1 MTDTTPRVRF
11 APSPT
16 GYFHVGG
23 ARTALYNW
31 LFARHHRG
39 TFVLRIED
47 TDSERNREEWV
58 DGIVDAL
65 AWLGLDLDEGPIRQ
79 STRRDRHLSAA
90 AQLLAEGRAYYC
102 DCTREAV
109 EARRAG
115 TGRTGYDGFCRDRGL
130 GPGPGRALRFRTPDE
145 GETVVDDV
153 IRGEVRFANSTLED
167 FVVQKANGE
176 PLFLLA
182 NVVDDLDM
190 AISHVIRGEEHLP
203 NTPKALLLFHAL
215 APETPPP
222 VFAHVP
228 VLVNEKRQK
237 LSKRRDPVALEDYR
251 TEGYLPEAMRTYLV
265 LLGWSP
271 PDGRERLSLEEL
283 IECFDLDRVGHS
295 PAFFDP
301 VKLAHFNGELIRELP
316 VEEFVR
322 RCRPWMDP
330 GPWGPGRYEEPRFA
344 SLAGLVQERVDRLAD
359 VPAMV
364 DFLFLPEPARHE
376 ADWEKVIVG
385 DPVARA
391 VLEAAL
397 ALLAEAPEWTA
408 DAIREAIAEA
418 GACFDRGLA
427 KAQAPVRVATTGR
440 RVGPPLFESLAVL
453 GRDETLRRIEAA
465 LDELRGQASA

>member
-1 MTDTTPRVRF
+1 MTDAPVRVRF

-31 LFARHHRG
+31 LFARHHG
-39 TFVLRIED
+39 GVFVLRIED
-47 TDSERNREEWV
+47 TDAERNREEWV

-65 AWLGLDLDEGPIRQ
+65 GWLGLDVDEGPVRQ
-79 STRRDRHLSAA
+79 STRRDRHLAAA
-90 AQLLAEGRAYYC
+90 AQLVAEGRAYYC

-115 TGRTGYDGFCRDRGL
+115 SGRVGYDGFCRDRGL
-130 GPGPGRALRFRTPDE
+130 GPAPGRALRFRTPDE
-145 GETVVDDV
+145 GETVVGDI
-153 IRGEVRFANSTLED
+153 IRGEVHFPNETLED
-167 FVVQKANGE
+167 FVVLKGNGE

-182 NVVDDLDM
+182 NVTDDLDM

-203 NTPKALLLFHAL
+203 NTPKALLLWQAL
-215 APETPPP
+215 ARGTPPP

-251 TEGYLPEAMRTYLV
+251 AQGYLPEAMRTYLV
-265 LLGWSP
+265 LLGWSA

-283 IECFDLDRVGHS
+283 VECFDLDRVGHS

-330 GPWGPGRYEEPRFA
+330 GPWGAGRYEEPRFVP
-344 SLAGLVQERVDRLAD
+344 LAGLVQERVDRLAD

-364 DFLFLPEPARHE
+364 DFLFLSEPARNE
-376 ADWEKVIVG
+376 ADWQKVVAG
-385 DPVARA
+385 DPVAAA
-391 VLEAAL
+391 VLAAALERLEAAPDWT
-397 ALLAEAPEWTA
+397 AEAVRA
-408 DAIREAIAEA
+408 AITEA
-418 GACFDRGLA
+418 GARHGRGLA
-427 KAQAPVRVATTGR
+427 KAQAPVRVAVTGR

-453 GRDETLRRIEAA
+453 GREETLRRLRAV
-465 LDELRGQASA
+465 LGELGGPGRT